1 MWSIGIKSGIITA
14 LGFIAYVLV
23 IQIIGLTGPLGSK
36 LVYAVLLLGIYSG
49 HYFYKSASS
58 GFMSY
63 IEGVKVGL
71 IVVFSAVLLLGLV
84 GYTYVSLMDTML
96 RERFLSDAQQA
107 FQTEGLDEDAIAFI
121 MHYVTPERL
130 VFASL
135 LSILLTGCVFTLIIT
150 IFSRN
155 PQKPVE

>member
-14 LGFIAYVLV
+14 LGLVAYILV
-23 IQIIGLTGPLGSK
+23 IQIIELMGPLGDK

-49 HYFYKSASS
+49 HYFYKSANS

-63 IEGVKVGL
+63 TEGVKVGL
-71 IVVFSAVLLLGLV
+71 VVVFSAVLLLGLV
-84 GYTYVSLMDTML
+84 SYMCVRLMDTML
-96 RERFLSDAQQA
+96 REKLLSGVQQA
-107 FQTEGLDEDAIAFI
+107 LQTKGVDEDTIAFI
-121 MHYVTPERL
+121 MHYMTPERL

-135 LSILLTGCVFTLIIT
+135 LSILLTGCVFTLIIP

-155 PQKPVE
+155 PRKSVE